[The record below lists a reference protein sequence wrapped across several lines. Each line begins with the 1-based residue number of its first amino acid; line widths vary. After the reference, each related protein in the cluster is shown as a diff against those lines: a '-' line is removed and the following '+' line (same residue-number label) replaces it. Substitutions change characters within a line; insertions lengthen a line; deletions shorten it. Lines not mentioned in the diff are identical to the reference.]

1 MDPKIAIWIL
11 VQRLIDRS
19 YHSSTHTLTL
29 FALQW
34 VRSLDVPVRIFHAVV
49 DPVCPLYGA
58 KKLVED
64 VKKSGKDDIDIV
76 IWEEEGLGHI
86 GISTTESFPKE
97 IKRFA
102 DSVRPKKKL

>member
-1 MDPKIAIWIL
+1 ML
-11 VQRLIDRS
+11 VSVLIKQ
-19 YHSSTHTLTL
+19 TLTL
-29 FALQW
+29 QW
-34 VRSLDVPVRIFHAVV
+34 LSSLKVPVRIFHAVSDNV
-49 DPVCPLYGA
+49 TPLSGA

-102 DSVRPKKKL
+102 DSVKPKKKV